1 MIQIIIRLTKFFL
14 ALFLLLLQFI
24 GFSQN
29 HNIPEKPSKQTSY
42 YDFGTKALTDA
53 EQKHIERKLINY
65 ADSTSTQIVV
75 ITVPTTNGEQIARYA
90 TDLGHKWG
98 IGQKGKDN
106 GIILLIAIDD
116 RKVTIQNGDGTE
128 HLLTDALSRRI
139 IETQIKPEFKA
150 GNYFAG
156 IDKATTSIMEVMS
169 GEYKAKP
176 KGDGFSGMIPI
187 VIIFVVILFLIL
199 SSKNRKGGGGSGGQS
214 GGFDLTDFI
223 ILSSLG
229 RNSGSGG
236 FGGFGGGGFG
246 GSSGGGFGGGFGGG
260 GFGGG
265 GASGSW

>member
-1 MIQIIIRLTKFFL
+1 MIQIILRLTKFFL

-75 ITVPTTNGEQIARYA
+75 ILVPTTSGEQIARYA

-98 IGQKGKDN
+98 VGQKGKDN
-106 GIILLIAIDD
+106 GIIVLVAIDD
-116 RKVTIQNGDGTE
+116 RKVTIQNGYGTE

-156 IDKATTSIMEVMS
+156 IDKATTTIMEIMS
-169 GEYKAKP
+169 GEYKANP
-176 KGDGFSGMIPI
+176 IEEDFSGMILI
-187 VIIFVVILFLIL
+187 VIVFVIVLFIIL
-199 SSKNRKGGGGSGGQS
+199 SKKRKDGGNSGQS

-223 ILSSLG
+223 LLSSLG
-229 RNSGSGG
+229 RSSGS
-236 FGGFGGGGFG
+236 GGFGGGGFG
-246 GSSGGGFGGGFGGG
+246 GSSRGGFGGGFGGG

>member
-1 MIQIIIRLTKFFL
+1 MIQIILRLTKFFL
-14 ALFLLLLQFI
+14 ALFLLLFQFI

-53 EQKHIERKLINY
+53 EGKYIEHKLINY

-75 ITVPTTNGEQIARYA
+75 ILVPTTSGEQIARYA

-106 GIILLIAIDD
+106 GIIVLVAIDD
-116 RKVTIQNGDGTE
+116 RKVTIQNGYGTE

-156 IDKATTSIMEVMS
+156 IDKATTTIMEVMS
-169 GEYKAKP
+169 GEYKANP
-176 KGDGFSGMIPI
+176 IEEDFSGMIL
-187 VIIFVVILFLIL
+187 VVIVFVIVLFIIL
-199 SSKNRKGGGGSGGQS
+199 SSKKRKGGGGSGGQS

-223 ILSSLG
+223 LLSSLG
-229 RNSGSGG
+229 RSGGLGGGFSGSSRGG
-236 FGGFGGGGFG
+236 FG
-246 GSSGGGFGGGFGGG
+246 GGGFGGGFGGG

>member
-1 MIQIIIRLTKFFL
+1 MIQIILRLTKFFL
-14 ALFLLLLQFI
+14 ALFLLLFQFI

-53 EQKHIERKLINY
+53 EGKYIEHKLINY

-75 ITVPTTNGEQIARYA
+75 ILVPTTSGEQIARYA

-106 GIILLIAIDD
+106 GIIVLVAIDD
-116 RKVTIQNGDGTE
+116 RKVTIQNGYGTE

-156 IDKATTSIMEVMS
+156 IDKATTTIMEVMS
-169 GEYKAKP
+169 GEYKSNP
-176 KGDGFSGMIPI
+176 KEEDFSGMILVVI
-187 VIIFVVILFLIL
+187 VFVIILFIIL
-199 SSKNRKGGGGSGGQS
+199 SKKRKDGGNSGQS

-223 ILSSLG
+223 LLSSLG
-229 RNSGSGG
+229 RSSGS
-236 FGGFGGGGFG
+236 GGFGGGGFG
-246 GSSGGGFGGGFGGG
+246 GSSRGGFGGGFGGG